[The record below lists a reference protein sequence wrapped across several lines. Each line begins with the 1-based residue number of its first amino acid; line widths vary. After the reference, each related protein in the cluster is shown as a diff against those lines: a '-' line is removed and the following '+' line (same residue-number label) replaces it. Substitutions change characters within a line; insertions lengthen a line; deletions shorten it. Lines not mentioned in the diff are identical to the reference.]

1 MSTRLALVVPL
12 GLLVLVSLGL
22 GVAPAGGVTA
32 QDNVSVVVTPASQ
45 DAEVGS
51 TTTYDLVVR
60 GLDGGG
66 VGAADVTVSV
76 DESVA
81 TVANAS
87 FVPDPGLNEVT
98 YSDGRSQVRLYGAL
112 IDTSQSGSVTI
123 ATVTVESSANGTTPI
138 GVDVTD
144 VGSEA
149 GVSYRITAVENGSL
163 VVGAGSSNTTTAVER
178 TTSEGSSSQDGGDG
192 SDSDSE
198 STAGELTVS
207 AMGGADADA
216 NDTSSPVASSS
227 STASATTDG
236 RDEPAESTTEPAT
249 SAIPTETAAPGPSIL
264 LTTVSLLVAG
274 LYFSV
279 RTRSD

>member
-1 MSTRLALVVPL
+1 MSTRQALVVPL
-12 GLLVLVSLGL
+12 GLLVLVSFGL
-22 GVAPAGGVTA
+22 AAAPVGGVTA
-32 QDNVSVVVTPASQ
+32 QNDVSVAVTPASQ
-45 DAEVGS
+45 DAAVGS

-60 GLDGGG
+60 DLDGGG
-66 VGAADVTVSV
+66 VGAVDVTVRV

-81 TVANAS
+81 TVSNAS

-98 YSDGRSQVRLYGAL
+98 YDDRRSQVRLYGAL
-112 IDTSQSGSVTI
+112 IDTSQSGPITI

-163 VVGAGSSNTTTAVER
+163 VVGAGSSNTTTAAER

-192 SDSDSE
+192 ADSDPE

-227 STASATTDG
+227 PTASATTDG
-236 RDEPAESTTEPAT
+236 RNETAASTTEPA
-249 SAIPTETAAPGPSIL
+249 APPTETAAPGPSIL
-264 LTTVSLLVAG
+264 LTVCSLLVAG

-279 RTRSD
+279 RNRSD